1 MAMRR
6 GSEDSQPTPRSL
18 HPATARHKQTSRRR
32 SDTLAFSPEFRDEAV
47 KLVIEGSR
55 PIAEV
60 ARELGIDE
68 GTLGNWVNQ
77 YRPDD
82 GLAPARSAH
91 RADRAPWMAGT
102 TTFAGIMLIIAL
114 DLFVIRAL
122 TALKPRSADELRG
135 GSGV

>member
-1 MAMRR
+1 
-6 GSEDSQPTPRSL
+6 
-18 HPATARHKQTSRRR
+18 
-32 SDTLAFSPEFRDEAV
+32 
-47 KLVIEGSR
+47 VIEGSR

-91 RADRAPWMAGT
+91 RADRAPWMAGM

-114 DLFVIRAL
+114 DLFVIWAL
-122 TALKPRSADELRG
+122 TALNLDPQMNCVEGAACERG
-135 GSGV
+135 KCFLSWENGCCDAPINAA